1 VTNSHLAV
9 GAIVR
14 RGSDVLLTR
23 EDAEDGEPVWAL
35 PGGVVASREAV
46 GIALRR
52 RLAEDTGLFDV
63 QVGPLLWVA
72 RYRMERKPFEA
83 FGFEV
88 AAEGSLDIA
97 GHAEWVGLDEALM
110 RLAKMW
116 FAPIRDPALA
126 YLLGRAAV
134 ATVWTWPRLDRAPET
149 VPPLDLPADVLAGS

>member
-1 VTNSHLAV
+1 VDRVTNSHLAV

-14 RGSDVLLTR
+14 RGSDVLLVR

-35 PGGVVASREAV
+35 PGGVVAVREAL

-63 QVGPLLWVA
+63 HVGPLLWVA
-72 RYRMERKPFEA
+72 RYRVERKPFEA

-88 AAEGSLDIA
+88 AASGDDDV
-97 GHAEWVGLDEALM
+97 GGRAEWVGLDEALV

-134 ATVWTWPRLDRAPET
+134 ATVWSWPRLDGGPDT
-149 VPPLDLPADVLAGS
+149 VPPLDLPADL

>member
-14 RGSDVLLTR
+14 RGSDILLAR
-23 EDAEDGEPVWAL
+23 EDAEDGDPVWAL
-35 PGGVVASREAV
+35 PGGVAASREAL

-63 QVGPLLWVA
+63 HIGPLLWVA
-72 RYRMERKPFEA
+72 RYRVERKPFEA

-88 AAEGSLDIA
+88 AATGEVGER
-97 GHAEWVGLDEALM
+97 AEWVGLDEALV

-126 YLLGRAAV
+126 YLLGRAVV
-134 ATVWTWPRLDRAPET
+134 ATVWTWPRLDRVPET
-149 VPPLDLPADVLAGS
+149 VPPLDLSARP